1 MIKEIKYKGY
11 TAIPS
16 DYESPDGDL
25 AAAVNLIPK
34 DGAIKAINMPETVGS
49 LNNGE
54 ELLLIHVVNDGD
66 RNLII
71 KNGASLYYV
80 REGDTERVLISTF
93 DGSDFKCSATG
104 NVLCVYNIGM
114 MVHFLFLR
122 GKYITF
128 STDNY
133 AITILFGLSNATV
146 RSRADT
152 VNYLLEDANGT
163 SQATWQTVASQAY
176 ERHGTDGVDIYCNL
190 SSGHTYKIDL
200 GMSAGTI
207 RYYAM
212 TLYDA
217 GGNWVRHTCG
227 QTNVS
232 YQFTP
237 SFDVVRIYFNIY
249 QTDQYDTLVNGS
261 RSGTATISELVT
273 EYQSSGQYTFNHNT
287 SVNNAL
293 ATIANGLLDDSKSN
307 NRFALPFFVRYGF
320 RMIGGDIVTIS
331 PPILIE
337 PNTGVVPLMEVS
349 NIQSSA
355 NPNHFNASVTAKLY
369 DGNLAYKVRD
379 LAKLRSLLEVD
390 DLVDSLVIAVS
401 NPVYLYKQGATDDE
415 FYNGTFILTSAPQ
428 NKCFAIDGE
437 HTISS
442 TASYFL
448 TLPNYT
454 DYENRLLS
462 ASTFKIIKEIPKD
475 EISQSDSFVN
485 VQLDSGVLSGLAGNT
500 SLLPDNVQNLSSYDA
515 KYVLSYNQRE
525 HWLGIR
531 ECQFGGHDL
540 DAMCGYVGSSNHNAN
555 YKIGIEQREN
565 EDLQYMIRG
574 KKQESSSNRRWFY
587 YPNSK
592 AVNVV
597 VFENG
602 NKTTLTTL
610 NPHPYL
616 KGAYHFGGFTS
627 AGTDTDSNVND
638 GRTLIYETE
647 ANMMYV
653 SKQGNPIV
661 IEQRVRVGD
670 GVLYAGAS
678 NVRPITKN
686 QFGGVPL
693 YAFSSD
699 GIWGVEVATDG
710 TYSTRQSVARDVI
723 TNIESIT
730 QIDSAVLFATER
742 GVMMLDGHEAMCISQ
757 QINTEHPFLLSV
769 LGSAFTTFLSA
780 QDAQI
785 ALYSPVPFR
794 TFLQNCRMVY
804 DYVNQCIV
812 VYNPTKR
819 YAYTYSIEQKQ
830 WGLMVSNLLYSV
842 NSYPASWAVDN
853 SNNIVNFSDATPNA
867 SPINGLLITRPL
879 KLDAPDVLKTID
891 TVLQRGVFRDKTVQ
905 SATVKPIKT
914 ILYGSRDLYNWQ
926 LVYSSTDHRLRGFR
940 GTPYKYFRIVL
951 LTHLAPDESIT
962 GCAIQFTP
970 RLLDQP
976 R

>member
-1 MIKEIKYKGY
+1 
-11 TAIPS
+11 
-16 DYESPDGDL
+16 
-25 AAAVNLIPK
+25 
-34 DGAIKAINMPETVGS
+34 
-49 LNNGE
+49 
-54 ELLLIHVVNDGD
+54 
-66 RNLII
+66 
-71 KNGASLYYV
+71 
-80 REGDTERVLISTF
+80 
-93 DGSDFKCSATG
+93 
-104 NVLCVYNIGM
+104 
-114 MVHFLFLR
+114 
-122 GKYITF
+122 
-128 STDNY
+128 
-133 AITILFGLSNATV
+133 
-146 RSRADT
+146 
-152 VNYLLEDANGT
+152 
-163 SQATWQTVASQAY
+163 
-176 ERHGTDGVDIYCNL
+176 
-190 SSGHTYKIDL
+190 
-200 GMSAGTI
+200 
-207 RYYAM
+207 
-212 TLYDA
+212 
-217 GGNWVRHTCG
+217 
-227 QTNVS
+227 
-232 YQFTP
+232 
-237 SFDVVRIYFNIY
+237 
-249 QTDQYDTLVNGS
+249 
-261 RSGTATISELVT
+261 
-273 EYQSSGQYTFNHNT
+273 
-287 SVNNAL
+287 
-293 ATIANGLLDDSKSN
+293 
-307 NRFALPFFVRYGF
+307 
-320 RMIGGDIVTIS
+320 
-331 PPILIE
+331 
-337 PNTGVVPLMEVS
+337 
-349 NIQSSA
+349 
-355 NPNHFNASVTAKLY
+355 
-369 DGNLAYKVRD
+369 
-379 LAKLRSLLEVD
+379 
-390 DLVDSLVIAVS
+390 
-401 NPVYLYKQGATDDE
+401 
-415 FYNGTFILTSAPQ
+415 
-428 NKCFAIDGE
+428 
-437 HTISS
+437 
-442 TASYFL
+442 
-448 TLPNYT
+448 
-454 DYENRLLS
+454 
-462 ASTFKIIKEIPKD
+462 
-475 EISQSDSFVN
+475 
-485 VQLDSGVLSGLAGNT
+485 
-500 SLLPDNVQNLSSYDA
+500 
-515 KYVLSYNQRE
+515 
-525 HWLGIR
+525 
-531 ECQFGGHDL
+531 
-540 DAMCGYVGSSNHNAN
+540 
-555 YKIGIEQREN
+555 
-565 EDLQYMIRG
+565 
-574 KKQESSSNRRWFY
+574 
-587 YPNSK
+587 
-592 AVNVV
+592 
-597 VFENG
+597 
-602 NKTTLTTL
+602 
-610 NPHPYL
+610 
-616 KGAYHFGGFTS
+616 
-627 AGTDTDSNVND
+627 
-638 GRTLIYETE
+638 
-647 ANMMYV
+647 MMYV